1 MSAPMLSYSPFDSE
15 RFCLQVFRADVA
27 DFEPKALANEIF
39 STACDVAIV
48 RVPSRV
54 ATNMSALS
62 RWALPVIHADTLVR
76 YKCDLLQHS
85 PPALLNTDL
94 TFSVAKASEAVE
106 LRDVVA
112 DIFRSYS
119 GHYAANHLFPRDRIL
134 MGYQEWAERSIVE
147 SGCTLWL
154 ARRGGNIVA
163 FAACHINSETGVA
176 DGILYGVNPDLSGR
190 GIFTDLIRYTQA
202 EAKKI
207 GMHSM
212 GMSSTIGNLAVQ
224 KVWVREGFYMIAAQ
238 DTFHI
243 NAMLSG
249 GECLVD
255 RSIEFDAGSVNR
267 FAQATGGTNPIL
279 IDTASAQ
286 AAEFPD
292 RVVHGV
298 MSAAELSR
306 ILGTEVPGAGT
317 ILGQLNIA
325 FIKPIV
331 VGSKYHLRMKAPND
345 LKVAGQNE
353 VIVTVTDNEGQIC
366 LYGRAHIFTKRR

>member
-15 RFCLQVFRADVA
+15 RFGIQVFRADVA

-39 STACDVAIV
+39 SSACDVAIV
-48 RVPSRV
+48 RVPSV
-54 ATNMSALS
+54 IATNMSALS
-62 RWALPVIHADTLVR
+62 QWALPVIHADTLVR
-76 YKCDLLQHS
+76 YKCNLVQHS

-106 LRDVVA
+106 LRNVVA

-134 MGYQEWAERSIVE
+134 MGYQQWAERSIAE

-154 ARRGGNIVA
+154 ARRGGNVVA
-163 FAACHINSETGVA
+163 FAAYRTNSETGVA
-176 DGILYGVNPDLSGR
+176 EGILYGVNPELAGR

-207 GMHSM
+207 GMNSM

-224 KVWVREGFYMIAAQ
+224 KVWVREGFYMTAAQ
-238 DTFHI
+238 DTLHI

-255 RSIEFDAGSVNR
+255 RSIGFDAESVKR
-267 FAQATGGTNPIL
+267 FAQATGDTNPIHM
-279 IDTASAQ
+279 DTASAQ
-286 AAEFPD
+286 AAGFPD
-292 RVVHGV
+292 RIVHGV

-306 ILGTEVPGAGT
+306 ILGTEVPGAGNT
-317 ILGQLNIA
+317 LGQLNIA

-331 VGSKYHLRMKAPND
+331 VESKYHLRMKVPNN
-345 LKVAGQNE
+345 LKAVGPNE
-353 VIVTVTDNEGQIC
+353 VTVTVTDNEDQIC
-366 LYGRAHIFTKRR
+366 LYGRAHIFVKRR